1 VVAESLAVSDRRRLI
16 VEAALRV
23 IARDGVNAAT
33 HRAVAA
39 EAGVP
44 PASTTYHFSS
54 KAQIVT
60 EALELAIDR
69 SIAAVERHTA
79 PPGPA
84 TPVALVDR
92 LVELVDALCADDQA
106 PLAAQ
111 YELLI
116 EAGRSP
122 PLRRVAERWDG
133 AYMDGLRAMVAAA
146 GIRDPDEA
154 AAILSDLIEGALL
167 DLVSAPRDGFAEDTL
182 RPRIT
187 RVVAGLGILG
197 G

>member
-1 VVAESLAVSDRRRLI
+1 VAAESVAVSDRRRRI

-23 IARDGVNAAT
+23 IARDGVNACT

-39 EAGVP
+39 EADVP
-44 PASTTYHFSS
+44 LASTTYHFSS
-54 KAQIVT
+54 KAEIVT
-60 EALELAIDR
+60 DALELAIDR

-84 TPVALVDR
+84 TPDALVDR
-92 LVELVDALCADDQA
+92 LAELVGALCADDQA

-122 PLRRVAERWDG
+122 ALRRVAERWDG
-133 AYMDGLRAMVAAA
+133 AYMGGLRAVVATA
-146 GIRDPDEA
+146 GIPDPDEA
-154 AAILSDLIEGALL
+154 ADILSDLIEGALL
-167 DLVSAPRDGFAEDTL
+167 DLVSFPREGFVEAL
-182 RPRIT
+182 RPRIA
-187 RVVAGLGILG
+187 RVVNSLGHA
-197 G
+197 

>member
-1 VVAESLAVSDRRRLI
+1 VSDRRRLI

-39 EAGVP
+39 EAGVAL
-44 PASTTYHFSS
+44 ASTTYHFSS
-54 KAQIVT
+54 KTQIVT

-69 SIAAVERHTA
+69 SIAAVERHTT
-79 PPGPA
+79 PPYPA
-84 TPVALVDR
+84 TPAVLVDR
-92 LVELVDALCADDQA
+92 LVELVEALCGDDQA

-116 EAGRSP
+116 EAGRSEE
-122 PLRRVAERWDG
+122 LRRVAERWDG
-133 AYMDGLRAMVAAA
+133 AYLGGLRAIVAAA
-146 GIRDPDEA
+146 GIREPAES

-167 DLVSAPRDGFAEDTL
+167 DLVSVPRDGFVEGTL
-182 RPRIT
+182 RPRIA
-187 RVVAGLGILG
+187 RVVAGLRAI
-197 G
+197 

>member
-1 VVAESLAVSDRRRLI
+1 MSDRRRLI

-39 EAGVP
+39 EAGVAL
-44 PASTTYHFSS
+44 ASTTYHFSS
-54 KAQIVT
+54 KREIAA

-69 SIAAVERHTA
+69 SIAAVERCTA
-79 PPGPA
+79 PPHPGTPA
-84 TPVALVDR
+84 ALVGR
-92 LVELVDALCADDQA
+92 LVDLVEALCADDQA

-122 PLRRVAERWDG
+122 QLRLLAARWDG
-133 AYMDGLRAMVAAA
+133 AYLGGLEAIVAAA
-146 GIRDPDEA
+146 GIAEPDEA
-154 AAILSDLIEGALL
+154 ARILSDLIEGALL
-167 DLVSAPRDGFAEDTL
+167 DHVTVPQDGFLEGTL

-187 RVVAGLGILG
+187 RVVAGLAAT
-197 G
+197 

>member
-1 VVAESLAVSDRRRLI
+1 VSDRRRLI

-23 IARDGVNAAT
+23 IARDGVSAAT

-44 PASTTYHFSS
+44 LASTTYHFSS
-54 KAQIVT
+54 KGEIVT
-60 EALELAIDR
+60 DALELAIDR

-79 PPGPA
+79 PPLPA
-84 TPVALVDR
+84 TADALVER
-92 LVELVDALCADDQA
+92 LAELAGALCADDQA

-122 PLRRVAERWDG
+122 PLQRVAERWDG
-133 AYMDGLRAMVAAA
+133 AYMAGLRAIVAGARIPAPGQAA
-146 GIRDPDEA
+146 E
-154 AAILSDLIEGALL
+154 ILSDLIDGALL
-167 DLVSAPRDGFAEDTL
+167 DLVASPREGFVEETL
-182 RPRIT
+182 RPRLA
-187 RVVAGLGILG
+187 RVVAGLGIIAA
-197 G
+197 

>member
-1 VVAESLAVSDRRRLI
+1 MAAQAHGVSDRRRLI

-39 EAGVP
+39 EAGVAL
-44 PASTTYHFSS
+44 ASTTYHFSS
-54 KAQIVT
+54 KAEIVA

-79 PPGPA
+79 PPLPA
-84 TPVALVDR
+84 TPDALAGR
-92 LVELVDALCADDQA
+92 LVELVEALCAGDQA

-122 PLRRVAERWDG
+122 GLQRVAERWNG
-133 AYMDGLRAMVAAA
+133 AYMGGLRTLVAAA
-146 GIRDPDEA
+146 GIPAPGEA
-154 AAILSDLIEGALL
+154 AAILSDLVDGALL
-167 DLVSAPRDGFAEDTL
+167 DLVSFPRHGFVEESL
-182 RPRIT
+182 RPRIA
-187 RVVAGLGILG
+187 RVVAGLGIIG

>member
-1 VVAESLAVSDRRRLI
+1 VSDRRRLI

-23 IARDGVNAAT
+23 IARDGVGAAT

-39 EAGVP
+39 EADVAL
-44 PASTTYHFSS
+44 ASTTYHFAS
-54 KAQIVT
+54 KAEIVT

-79 PPGPA
+79 PPLPA
-84 TPVALVDR
+84 TPDALVDR
-92 LVELVDALCADDQA
+92 LAALVEALCAGDQA
-106 PLAAQ
+106 PLGPQ

-122 PLRRVAERWDG
+122 ALQRVAKRWDG
-133 AYMDGLRAMVAAA
+133 AYMGGLRAIVAAA
-146 GIRDPDEA
+146 DIRAPDEA

-167 DLVSAPRDGFAEDTL
+167 DLVSFPRDGFVESAV
-182 RPRIT
+182 RPRLA
-187 RVVAGLGILG
+187 RAVAGLAAT
-197 G
+197 

>member
-1 VVAESLAVSDRRRLI
+1 MSDRRRLI

-39 EAGVP
+39 EAGAAL
-44 PASTTYHFSS
+44 ASTTYHFSS
-54 KAQIVT
+54 KGEIVA

-69 SIAAVERHTA
+69 SIAAVERCTA
-79 PPGPA
+79 PPHPA
-84 TPVALVDR
+84 TPAALVDR
-92 LVELVDALCADDQA
+92 LVELVRALCADDQA

-122 PLRRVAERWDG
+122 ELRRLAERWDG
-133 AYMDGLRAMVAAA
+133 AYIGGLRAIVAAA
-146 GIRDPDEA
+146 GIRAPTQA
-154 AAILSDLIEGALL
+154 AQILSDLIEGALL
-167 DLVSAPRDGFAEDTL
+167 DHVTAPEDGLVESIL
-182 RPRIT
+182 RPRIA
-187 RVVAGLGILG
+187 RVVNGLAAT
-197 G
+197 

>member
-1 VVAESLAVSDRRRLI
+1 VSERRRLI

-23 IARDGVNAAT
+23 IARDGVSAAT

-44 PASTTYHFSS
+44 LASTTYHFAS
-54 KAQIVT
+54 KAEIVT

-69 SIAAVERHTA
+69 SIAAVERHTG

-84 TPVALVDR
+84 SPDALVDR
-92 LVELVDALCADDQA
+92 LVELVDALRADDQA

-122 PLRRVAERWDG
+122 ALGRVAERWDG
-133 AYMDGLRAMVAAA
+133 AYMSGLRAVVAAA
-146 GIRDPDEA
+146 GIPDPDGA
-154 AAILSDLIEGALL
+154 ADILSDLIEGALL
-167 DLVSAPRDGFAEDTL
+167 DLVSFPRARFVEEAL
-182 RPRIT
+182 RPRLA
-187 RVVAGLGILG
+187 RVVTGLAHA
-197 G
+197 

>member
-1 VVAESLAVSDRRRLI
+1 MSDRRRRI

-44 PASTTYHFSS
+44 LASTTYHFAS
-54 KAQIVT
+54 KSEIVT

-69 SIAAVERHTA
+69 SIAAVARNTA
-79 PPGPA
+79 PPYPT
-84 TPVALVDR
+84 TPDALVDR
-92 LVELVDALCADDQA
+92 LVDLVEALCGDDQA

-116 EAGRSP
+116 EAGRSRE
-122 PLRRVAERWDG
+122 LQRVAERWGG
-133 AYMDGLRAMVAAA
+133 AYLGGLGAIVAAA
-146 GIRDPDEA
+146 GIREPGEA
-154 AAILSDLIEGALL
+154 TAIVSDLIEGALL
-167 DLVSAPRDGFAEDTL
+167 DLVSAPRQGFVEGTL
-182 RPRIT
+182 RPRIA
-187 RVVAGLGILG
+187 RVVAGLAAT
-197 G
+197 